1 MKYKKALVT
10 GGAGFIGSHLVDTLH
25 KNNMEVLVVDNLL
38 TGKKENLKSLD
49 LENIIYGDVG
59 SEDALENIRN
69 FNPDVCFHLAAQS
82 SVVISVEDPL
92 LDFEHNLL
100 QPVQLI
106 KTLLATDCK
115 KFIFTS
121 SGGTIFGEPK
131 VIPTS
136 EEDYAGEPV
145 SPYGLAKKKLNEL
158 IEVMLQNEEMSYS
171 ILNLSNVYGPRQDPH
186 GEAGVMSIFTG
197 KLLNNET
204 PTIYGDGEQTRDYV
218 YVLDVV
224 DALLKSSESEENL
237 FLNIGTGVETSVNEL
252 VSILSEKIS
261 WDGEAEYKPKREG
274 ELLRS
279 VLNNQRAKD
288 EIAWEP
294 AHTLD
299 TGLDGL
305 IDWFKNKG

>member
-1 MKYKKALVT
+1 MNYKKALVT
-10 GGAGFIGSHLVDTLH
+10 GGAGFIGSHLTEKLH
-25 KNNMEVLVVDNLL
+25 QNNIEVLVVDNLL
-38 TGKKENLKSLD
+38 TGKKENLLSLD
-49 LENIIYGDVG
+49 LENTIYGDVG
-59 SEDALENIRN
+59 SEETLKIIKN

-106 KTLLATDCK
+106 KTLLETDCK
-115 KFIFTS
+115 QFIFTS
-121 SGGTIFGEPK
+121 SGGTIFGEPE

-136 EEDYAGEPV
+136 EDDYAGEPA
-145 SPYGLAKKKLNEL
+145 SPHGLAKKKLNEL
-158 IEVMLQNEEMSYS
+158 IEVMLQNETMSYS

-197 KLLNNET
+197 KLINNET
-204 PTIYGDGEQTRDYV
+204 PTIYGDGKQTRDYV

-224 DALLKSSESEENL
+224 DALIKSSETDDNL

-252 VSILSEKIS
+252 VSILSQKIS
-261 WDGEAEYKPKREG
+261 WDGEPEYAPKREG

-279 VLNNQRAKD
+279 VLNNERAMSQ
-288 EIAWEP
+288 IGWEP
-294 AHTLD
+294 KYTLD
-299 TGLDGL
+299 TGLDEL
-305 IDWFKNKG
+305 ISWFSK

>member
-1 MKYKKALVT
+1 MMNYKKALVT
-10 GGAGFIGSHLVDTLH
+10 GGAGFIGSHLTEKLH
-25 KNNMEVLVVDNLL
+25 QNNIEVLVVDNLL
-38 TGKKENLKSLD
+38 TGKKENLLSLD
-49 LENIIYGDVG
+49 LENTIYGDVG
-59 SEDALENIRN
+59 SEETLKIIKN

-106 KTLLATDCK
+106 KTLLETDCK
-115 KFIFTS
+115 QFIFTS
-121 SGGTIFGEPK
+121 SGGTIFGEPE

-136 EEDYAGEPV
+136 EDDYAGEPA

-158 IEVMLQNEEMSYS
+158 IEVMLQNETMSYS

-197 KLLNNET
+197 KLMNNET
-204 PTIYGDGEQTRDYV
+204 PTIYGDGKQTRDYV

-224 DALLKSSESEENL
+224 DALIKSSETDDNL

-252 VSILSEKIS
+252 VSILSQKIS
-261 WDGEAEYKPKREG
+261 WDGEPEYAPKREG

-279 VLNNQRAKD
+279 VLNNERAKGQ
-288 EIAWEP
+288 IGWEP
-294 AHTLD
+294 KYTLD
-299 TGLDGL
+299 TGLDEL
-305 IDWFKNKG
+305 ISWFSK

>member
-1 MKYKKALVT
+1 MMNYKKALVT
-10 GGAGFIGSHLVDTLH
+10 GGAGFIGSHLTEKLH
-25 KNNMEVLVVDNLL
+25 QNNIEVLVVDNLL
-38 TGKKENLKSLD
+38 TGKKENLLSLD
-49 LENIIYGDVG
+49 LEKTIYGDVG
-59 SEDALENIRN
+59 SEETLKIIKN

-106 KTLLATDCK
+106 KTLLETDCK
-115 KFIFTS
+115 QFIFTS
-121 SGGTIFGEPK
+121 SGGTIFGEPE

-136 EEDYAGEPV
+136 EDDYAGEPA

-158 IEVMLQNEEMSYS
+158 IEVMLQNETMSYS

-197 KLLNNET
+197 KLMINET
-204 PTIYGDGEQTRDYV
+204 PTIYGDGKQTRDYV

-224 DALLKSSESEENL
+224 DSLIKSSETDDNL

-252 VSILSEKIS
+252 VSILSQKIS
-261 WDGEAEYKPKREG
+261 WDGEPEYAPKREG

-279 VLNNQRAKD
+279 VLNNERAKGQLG
-288 EIAWEP
+288 WEP
-294 AHTLD
+294 KYTLD
-299 TGLDGL
+299 TGLDEL
-305 IDWFKNKG
+305 ISWFSK

>member
-1 MKYKKALVT
+1 MMNYKKALVT
-10 GGAGFIGSHLVDTLH
+10 GGAGFIGSHLTEKLH
-25 KNNMEVLVVDNLL
+25 QNNIEVLVVDNLL
-38 TGKKENLKSLD
+38 TGKKENLLSLD
-49 LENIIYGDVG
+49 LENTIYGDVG
-59 SEDALENIRN
+59 SEETLKIIKN

-106 KTLLATDCK
+106 KTLLETDCK
-115 KFIFTS
+115 QFIFTS
-121 SGGTIFGEPK
+121 SGGTIFGEPE

-136 EEDYAGEPV
+136 EDDYAGEPA

-158 IEVMLQNEEMSYS
+158 IEVMLQNETMSYS

-197 KLLNNET
+197 KLMNNET
-204 PTIYGDGEQTRDYV
+204 PTIYGDGKQTRDYV

-224 DALLKSSESEENL
+224 DALIKSAETDDNL

-252 VSILSEKIS
+252 VSILSQKIS
-261 WDGEAEYKPKREG
+261 WDGEPEYAPKREG

-279 VLNNQRAKD
+279 VLNNERAKGQ
-288 EIAWEP
+288 IGWEP
-294 AHTLD
+294 KYTLD
-299 TGLDGL
+299 TGLDE
-305 IDWFKNKG
+305 